1 MIYTDLTKKALKLCF
16 EAHKNQVDKTDMPY
30 VFHPFHL
37 AECMDDEISTVCALL
52 HDVIEDTDYT
62 FDDLRG
68 MGFPEEV
75 IEALTLLTHDPA
87 VPYMDYVKI
96 IATNPT
102 AKKVKIADLKHNSDL
117 TRMNEI
123 DEYAIRRTKKYKD
136 ALAFLQ
142 G

>member
-1 MIYTDLTKKALKLCF
+1 
-16 EAHKNQVDKTDMPY
+16 
-30 VFHPFHL
+30 
-37 AECMDDEISTVCALL
+37 MDDEISTVCALL